1 MSGRYSTGAIIAV
14 FAGLAWLLLSETAL
28 RPRHEILYRLS
39 PVFSQCSTAGGKD
52 ICVADYRLS
61 LANSGVAPQER
72 VEVRWPSQFTGWTV
86 GWTASD
92 LVASAE
98 RRADPQVILSKE
110 GEFAQ
115 EIRDLAP
122 NTLLELTLHCV
133 QCTRAQ
139 LEAARQAVVR
149 IEARGEVIEREPRAT
164 MLGRAAL
171 NAARLFGIFF

>member
-1 MSGRYSTGAIIAV
+1 M
-14 FAGLAWLLLSETAL
+14 FAGLGWLLLSETAL

-39 PVFSQCSTAGGKD
+39 PVFSQCSAAGGKD
-52 ICVADYRLS
+52 SCVADYRLS
-61 LANSGVAPQER
+61 LANSGRAPQER
-72 VEVRWPSQFTGWTV
+72 VAVRWPAQFAGWSV
-86 GWTASD
+86 DWVASD
-92 LVASAE
+92 LIASAKQ
-98 RRADPQVILSKE
+98 RPAPKVILSNE

-122 NTLLELTLHCV
+122 NTLLELTLHCAE
-133 QCTRAQ
+133 CTRGQ

-171 NAARLFGIFF
+171 NAARVFGIFY